1 MLDDPTLDLP
11 SVPPPVARGEH
22 AARGGARPDGRMVVG
37 LGASA
42 GGITALKEFFKAVPV
57 ASGITFV
64 VVVHLAP
71 EHESILAEVLQG
83 SSAIPVRQV
92 TGRVAME
99 PDHAYV
105 IPPNKNL
112 VIEDGHLALRDFEER
127 RGLRAPIDVFFRT
140 LADRHP
146 DGVGVILSGS
156 GTDGTVGMKAIKEG
170 GGILMAQAPSEAEF
184 PEMPRSAIA
193 TGLVDFV
200 APVRDLPARLLT
212 LRGNGMAFKGA
223 DELEEVAQDEAA
235 VLSAI
240 LAELRSRTGHD
251 FDGYKRSTLL
261 RRLGRR
267 MRVSQTESLT
277 GYLGYLRGSAT
288 EAEALFKDL
297 LISVTNFFRD
307 PEAFEALENRAIPEL
322 FAGKAEEGEVR
333 VWVPGCA
340 TGEEAYSVAMIL
352 CEQNAALAGGHTVQV
367 FASDLDEEA
376 LDRAREG
383 LYPEAIAADVSEE
396 RLRRFFTKEGAYYR
410 VKRELRDAVLFTT
423 HSLLKDP
430 PFSRLDLITCRNL
443 LIYLRRDLQ
452 EKVFELFHYAL
463 RPGGFLLL
471 GTSESAEE
479 ASNLFDT
486 VSKEHRLYHRPER
499 SAGTER
505 LPHLPLS
512 VTARGRTRI
521 SRIPTASVRPP
532 SSSADLHRA
541 ALEAFA
547 PPSLL
552 VNAEYEIV
560 HISETASRY
569 LQYPAGTP
577 TASALKVVRP
587 ELRVELRPA
596 LFQAL
601 EKGKG
606 TLSRP
611 VLLTLDGELRQVQ
624 LLVQPSAIEGA
635 SPSALVVFAEAEA
648 SGPTG
653 EPSRDR
659 AADGDLHGRQLE
671 EEVEELRGRLQ
682 DTVEEAD
689 TQHEELKAA
698 NEELQSINEEY
709 RSTLEELETG
719 KEELQSINEE
729 LRTVNDELK
738 GKVDALSRANND
750 LSNLMAA
757 TDVATLFLDRDL
769 RIQRYTP
776 SLGRLFNVMAVD
788 CGRPLDHVTHRLD
801 YPELKADVLEVLDRL
816 IPVEREV
823 LDEDGGAHLARLHPY
838 RTADNHIEGVV
849 LTLTDVTRI
858 KAAKEELR
866 RSEERYD
873 IVIENVREYG
883 IFATDEQGTIVSWNP
898 GAEHIFG
905 YTEEEAVGQ
914 PIALIFTPEDQAEG
928 RHEEEM
934 RIALADGHAQD
945 ERWHVRKDGGRFWGS
960 GILTALYDDAG
971 RHRGFAKVLR
981 DNTAQRQAAE
991 ALEQSR
997 RELQALN
1004 ETLEQ
1009 RVESRT
1015 AELHRVSSRARRL
1028 ASEVVLTEQRERHRI
1043 AQLLHDGVQQLLFAT
1058 RMKVSLLERQLP
1070 PGASLA
1076 DVTGASAYIEDA
1088 IEQTRQLA
1096 ISLSPPVL
1104 RGEGLAD
1111 ALGWLAAQVRRLHA
1125 LEVEVRADP
1134 PAVPLDDGM
1143 RVLLFQISRELLF
1156 NVVKHAEVE
1165 EATIEVEQDPD
1176 RVTLRVSDR
1185 GRGFDMEEVMK
1196 RDRPSMGLRS
1206 VRERVD
1212 VFGGTVEITSTP
1224 GGGTTVCVTVPRSPE
1239 DEPSSE

>member
-1 MLDDPTLDLP
+1 
-11 SVPPPVARGEH
+11 
-22 AARGGARPDGRMVVG
+22 MVVG
-37 LGASA
+37 IGASA
-42 GGITALKEFFKAVPV
+42 GGITALKEFFGAVP
-57 ASGITFV
+57 ADSGITFV
-64 VVVHLAP
+64 VVIHLAP

-83 SSAIPVRQV
+83 SSPIPVRQV
-92 TGRVAME
+92 TARVEME

-112 VIEDGHLALRDFEER
+112 VIEDGHLGLRDFDEP
-127 RGLRAPIDVFFRT
+127 RGHRAPIDVFFRT

-146 DGVGVILSGS
+146 DGVGIILSGS

-170 GGILMAQAPSEAEF
+170 GGILMAQAPAEAEF

-240 LAELRSRTGHD
+240 LAQLRSRTGHD

-307 PEAFEALENRAIPEL
+307 TEAFEALEDRAIPEL
-322 FAGKAEEGEVR
+322 FAGKAEDGEVR

-340 TGEEAYSVAMIL
+340 TGEEAYSVAMLL
-352 CEQNAALAGGHTVQV
+352 CEQNTALGGGHTVQV

-396 RLRRFFTKEGAYYR
+396 RLRQFFTKEGAYYR

-479 ASNLFDT
+479 ASDLFET
-486 VSKEHRLYHRPER
+486 VSKEHRLYRRPER

-532 SSSADLHRA
+532 TTSADLHRA
-541 ALEAFA
+541 ALEAVA

-577 TASALKVVRP
+577 TASALKVIRP
-587 ELRVELRPA
+587 ELRVDLRPA

-601 EKGKG
+601 DKGKG
-606 TLSRP
+606 TVTRP
-611 VLLTLDGELRQVQ
+611 VVLTLDGELRQVQ
-624 LLVQPSAIEGA
+624 VVVRPSSTRGA
-635 SPSALVVFAEAEA
+635 PPSALVVFVEAEA
-648 SGPTG
+648 SGPMG
-653 EPSRDR
+653 EPPRES
-659 AADGDLHGRQLE
+659 ATDGDLHRRME
-671 EEVEELRGRLQ
+671 EQVEDLRGRLQ

-776 SLGRLFNVMAVD
+776 SLARLFNVMPVD
-788 CGRPLDHVTHRLD
+788 RGRPLDHVTHRLD
-801 YPELKADVLEVLDRL
+801 YPALKADVLQVLDRL
-816 IPVEREV
+816 IPIEREV
-823 LDEDGGAHLARLHPY
+823 VDEDGGTHLARLLPY
-838 RTADNHIEGVV
+838 RTTDDHIEGVV
-849 LTLTDVTRI
+849 LTLTDVSRI
-858 KAAKEELR
+858 KAAQEELR

-898 GAEHIFG
+898 GAAHIFG
-905 YTEEEAVGQ
+905 YAEEEAVGQ
-914 PIALIFTPEDQAEG
+914 PIALIFTPEDRAEG
-928 RHEEEM
+928 RHEDEM
-934 RIALADGHAQD
+934 RFALADGHAQD
-945 ERWHVRKDGGRFWGS
+945 ERWHIRKDGGRFWGS
-960 GILTALYDDAG
+960 GILTALYDEAG

-981 DNTAQRQAAE
+981 DNTAQRQAAD
-991 ALEQSR
+991 ALERSR

-1009 RVESRT
+1009 RVETRT
-1015 AELHRVSSRARRL
+1015 AELHRMSHRARRL
-1028 ASEVVLTEQRERHRI
+1028 ASEVVLAEQQERHRI

-1058 RMKVSLLERQLP
+1058 RMKVSLLEGQLS
-1070 PGASLA
+1070 PGSPRDAVA
-1076 DVTGASAYIEDA
+1076 EATAYIEDA

-1096 ISLSPPVL
+1096 ISLSPPIL

-1111 ALGWLAAQVRRLHA
+1111 ALGWLAAEVQRLHA
-1125 LEVEVRADP
+1125 LEVEVRAES

-1143 RVLLFQISRELLF
+1143 RVLLFQIARELLF
-1156 NVVKHAEVE
+1156 NVVKHADIK
-1165 EATIEVEQDPD
+1165 EALIEVEHRPD

-1185 GRGFDMEEVMK
+1185 GRGFEVAEAVE
-1196 RDRPSMGLRS
+1196 RRRSSMGLRS

-1212 VFGGTVEITSTP
+1212 VFGGTVEVTSTP
-1224 GGGTTVCVTVPRSPE
+1224 GEGTTVHVSVPRSPE
-1239 DEPSSE
+1239 AEP